1 MSERTSFLSRLSL
14 VQSMIA
20 VLILPIIV
28 AIGLGAVIVLDRLG
42 TVGEINRNAAL
53 VELGKAMSES
63 VHEQQKERGATAVFI
78 NTNGES
84 FVNELRAQRA
94 TTDPLAA
101 KALADVRAFDTTEY
115 GTELTQIL
123 ANIERELSRMPEVRR
138 QIDGL
143 SISAS
148 EAINYYTALNGLM
161 LEVYGYIAENSSVS
175 ILTQQSL
182 SVGQFLQ
189 GKERAGIERAVGSS
203 GFAAGQFA
211 PAVFSRF
218 SDLIVR
224 QNVYFSNFLAGATAD
239 QAQAFE
245 AFTQSGPA
253 KDVARMRDAAL
264 SAGANNPELG
274 GINGQD
280 FFNAQTARINLLK
293 DMENRLVN
301 DLGAMM
307 SELKANAQFAM
318 WQTIAICVVALGAAI
333 LVGLWLAFAL
343 RRQMVT
349 VINGADEMSQGN
361 LEIALPPKSKNEVGR
376 LIGALDAFRQSIIDS
391 NARDAEMREREAEE
405 MEAKAARE
413 TQMRQQSEKI
423 AVELEQAAEAIEE
436 LATSVRDNAKST
448 EDASGKANAILA
460 KARDGNEVANSA
472 VDAMNRIKVSSDE
485 ISSIT
490 TLIDEI
496 SFQTNL
502 LALNAR
508 VEAARAGEAGRGF
521 AIVAGEV
528 QALAGRSA
536 KAASDI
542 AELIAQSAEHVE
554 EGTRTVDESGA
565 VLNEISKEVA
575 EISEMIA
582 SISVSTTEQSS
593 AINSVSRNTA
603 ALDEAMQEL
612 TSDGQTAREEVSLR
626 LAAE

>member
-1 MSERTSFLSRLSL
+1 
-14 VQSMIA
+14 
-20 VLILPIIV
+20 
-28 AIGLGAVIVLDRLG
+28 
-42 TVGEINRNAAL
+42 
-53 VELGKAMSES
+53 
-63 VHEQQKERGATAVFI
+63 
-78 NTNGES
+78 
-84 FVNELRAQRA
+84 
-94 TTDPLAA
+94 
-101 KALADVRAFDTTEY
+101 
-115 GTELTQIL
+115 
-123 ANIERELSRMPEVRR
+123 
-138 QIDGL
+138 
-143 SISAS
+143 
-148 EAINYYTALNGLM
+148 
-161 LEVYGYIAENSSVS
+161 
-175 ILTQQSL
+175 
-182 SVGQFLQ
+182 
-189 GKERAGIERAVGSS
+189 
-203 GFAAGQFA
+203 
-211 PAVFSRF
+211 
-218 SDLIVR
+218 
-224 QNVYFSNFLAGATAD
+224 
-239 QAQAFE
+239 
-245 AFTQSGPA
+245 
-253 KDVARMRDAAL
+253 MRDAAL